1 MTIRLLYSTGDI
13 KERRCEV
20 TDKMMDALFKA
31 ISRRR
36 PGGEG
41 MRDALTMLRD
51 ATVILTLT
59 PTPTLALT
67 LTQTQT
73 RMPTLTLALTLALT
87 LTLTRR
93 PSCSRR
99 ACAPPRS
106 SHCSRRAAWP
116 KSP

>member
-1 MTIRLLYSTGDI
+1 M
-13 KERRCEV
+13 

-106 SHCSRRAAWP
+106 SHCSRGAAWP

>member
-31 ISRRR
+31 ISRHR

-51 ATVILTLT
+51 ATVTLTLT
-59 PTPTLALT
+59 LTPTLALT
-67 LTQTQT
+67 LTLPLPFH
-73 RMPTLTLALTLALT
+73 RHRHRSPLTTHLS
-87 LTLTRR
+87 
-93 PSCSRR
+93 PS
-99 ACAPPRS
+99 
-106 SHCSRRAAWP
+106 P
-116 KSP
+116 KPKPKPKP